1 MGYVRRRASRSSHAA
16 WLAMPQRWRA
26 VAQGVRV
33 YDVGTNSVRSQFRQ
47 EGPVLCAAFVEP
59 GAVLAGG
66 LDTHLV
72 R

>member
-1 MGYVRRRASRSSHAA
+1 
-16 WLAMPQRWRA
+16 MPQRWRA